1 MATGSY
7 LTPTYSRSQSTSK
20 SQDEAHLS
28 EVEALK
34 IKNSALL
41 RDLEEVMESRD
52 EKAKENAGMAAK
64 LEHMDKELKHAK
76 EALSGVRGSQVVKL
90 TDSWPACHEFE
101 PSTTEDQ
108 PCRVAMYVK
117 SVKSSNVLFRWWCGM
132 EVKRGECQLRYHPCH
147 LTMVKKRGPSPK
159 ALV

>member
-1 MATGSY
+1 MIFVFPG
-7 LTPTYSRSQSTSK
+7 TSK

-76 EALSGVRGSQVVKL
+76 EALSGRL
-90 TDSWPACHEFE
+90 WADSVGG
-101 PSTTEDQ
+101 T
-108 PCRVAMYVK
+108 RIL
-117 SVKSSNVLFRWWCGM
+117 SNYSLSFSWIDWNCYGLHIM
-132 EVKRGECQLRYHPCH
+132 WF
-147 LTMVKKRGPSPK
+147 
-159 ALV
+159 